1 MNRLLKVTLMTVM
14 IGCLSGCS
22 TKINNESVN
31 TPNASTDTEVR
42 TNEGVQD
49 ELLPYGTVVL
59 LKDSTKRIMI
69 YGHNQ
74 KIAGDT
80 ADKVWDYAACYYPEG
95 RLNNESTFMFDSEQ
109 IEKVDFEGLKQLS
122 DATLQTDKG
131 DKWLPVG
138 SVVEVEGVTEPIIII
153 GRYQKNGDTGEI
165 FDYIGCSYEKGNV
178 SAESTLIFNH
188 DMITGLY
195 FTGYEDEEEIAF
207 EEKLNSVSN

>member
-1 MNRLLKVTLMTVM
+1 MYTKRDRTMNKLLKVVFITVI

-22 TKINNESVN
+22 VKINKQIS
-31 TPNASTDTEVR
+31 
-42 TNEGVQD
+42 TNEGGQ
-49 ELLPYGTVVL
+49 EALLPYGTVVL

-74 KIAGDT
+74 EIAGDT
-80 ADKVWDYAACYYPEG
+80 TGKVWDYAACYYPEG

-109 IEKVDFEGLKQLS
+109 IDRVDFEGLKQLE
-122 DATLQTDKG
+122 DATLQTDIG

-138 SVVEVEGVTEPIIII
+138 SVVEVEGTNKPIIII
-153 GRYQKNGDTGEI
+153 GRYQKNGDTGEL

-178 SAESTLIFNH
+178 SAENTWIFNH
-188 DMITGLY
+188 EMISGLY

-207 EEKLNSVSN
+207 EEKLNNIGK